1 MTSLYPGFSPVG
13 AMGVGD
19 RWWGTGIDDVGKE
32 MGKERKGKGI
42 RVKKKQMGTAK
53 KRVEN
58 QLNQVKGKRSKKFR
72 GPVSC

>member
-42 RVKKKQMGTAK
+42 RVKQN
-53 KRVEN
+53 RWE
-58 QLNQVKGKRSKKFR
+58 LLRKG
-72 GPVSC
+72 

>member
-42 RVKKKQMGTAK
+42 RVKKN
-53 KRVEN
+53 RWE
-58 QLNQVKGKRSKKFR
+58 LLRKGWRTS
-72 GPVSC
+72 